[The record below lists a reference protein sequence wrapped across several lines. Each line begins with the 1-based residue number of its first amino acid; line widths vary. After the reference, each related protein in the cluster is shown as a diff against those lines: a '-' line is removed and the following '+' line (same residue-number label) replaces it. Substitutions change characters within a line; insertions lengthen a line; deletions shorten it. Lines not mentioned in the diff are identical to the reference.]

1 MSANLSGLTIG
12 SLTINPPFDG
22 EATAY
27 TANTTNATNTVTAV
41 PADSG
46 AEISIKNG
54 EAAVKNGEAA
64 TWSEGENALTVTVK
78 NGTATKT
85 YVVIVNKS

>member
-1 MSANLSGLTIG
+1 MSANLSGLAIG

-22 EATAY
+22 ETTAY
-27 TANTTNATNTVTAV
+27 TVNTINATNTVTV
-41 PADSG
+41 TPADSG
-46 AEISIKNG
+46 AEVSIKNG

-64 TWSEGENALTVTVK
+64 TWGEGENTLTVTVK

-85 YVVIVNKS
+85 YVVTVNKS